1 MVTIKTIIDW
11 FGARDTPFFHG
22 EKVKLTQQITKPR
35 AIDCAKINHIT
46 FINNKYEDQ
55 FHQLIY
61 DTKSKIIIIKK
72 EFVNELELKL
82 KFSDIVFIVSSNP
95 KKDLLELFKA
105 YFVQNQYS
113 EQNIIHKKSQVSSLA
128 IIGDSVS
135 IGAFAV
141 IEDNVEIGDN
151 SVIGPNTI
159 IKSDTVIGN
168 NVIIGSNNVIGGVG
182 FGYVKDQETNE
193 YDQFPHLGKTIIEEN
208 VHVGSNTCIDRGSL
222 KDTIIRSGV
231 KIDNLVHISH
241 NVEIGKNSIII
252 ACTMIAGSVT
262 IGENS
267 WLAPGSSIRNSVS
280 IGKNVTVGL
289 ASTVTKN
296 IDDDQI
302 IVGSP
307 GMPLNDFTA
316 LRKYQKEGIKK
327 YDK

>member
-11 FGARDTPFFHG
+11 FSAEEIPFFHG
-22 EKVKLTQQITKPR
+22 EKAKLNQKITKPR
-35 AIDCAKINHIT
+35 AIDCAKSNHIT
-46 FINNKYEDQ
+46 FINNKFKDQ
-55 FHQLIY
+55 FQQLIY
-61 DTKSKIIIIKK
+61 NTQSKIIIIK
-72 EFVNELELKL
+72 EDFVNESELKI

-105 YFVQNQYS
+105 YFFQNQDS
-113 EQNIIHKKSQVSSLA
+113 KKNIINNQSQVSSLA

-135 IGAFAV
+135 IGAFTV
-141 IEDNVEIGDN
+141 IEDNVKIGDDC
-151 SVIGPNTI
+151 VIGPNTI

-182 FGYVKDQETNE
+182 FGYVKDEETNE
-193 YDQFPHLGKTIIEEN
+193 YDQFPHLGKTIIEDN
-208 VHVGSNTCIDRGSL
+208 VHIGNNTCIDRGSL

-241 NVEIGKNSIII
+241 NVEIGKNSLII

-267 WLAPGSSIRNSVS
+267 WLAPSSSIRNSVS

-296 IDDDQI
+296 IDEDKT

-316 LRKYQKEGIKK
+316 LRKYQREIIKK
-327 YDK
+327 VAK

>member
-1 MVTIKTIIDW
+1 MHTTL
-11 FGARDTPFFHG
+11 
-22 EKVKLTQQITKPR
+22 KLNPKL
-35 AIDCAKINHIT
+35 KL
-46 FINNKYEDQ
+46 E
-55 FHQLIY
+55 L
-61 DTKSKIIIIKK
+61 
-72 EFVNELELKL
+72 ELELKL

-193 YDQFPHLGKTIIEEN
+193 YDSCMVLILHGNLEMMR
-208 VHVGSNTCIDRGSL
+208 TCD
-222 KDTIIRSGV
+222 V
-231 KIDNLVHISH
+231 ISV
-241 NVEIGKNSIII
+241 N
-252 ACTMIAGSVT
+252 
-262 IGENS
+262 
-267 WLAPGSSIRNSVS
+267 
-280 IGKNVTVGL
+280 
-289 ASTVTKN
+289 
-296 IDDDQI
+296 
-302 IVGSP
+302 
-307 GMPLNDFTA
+307 
-316 LRKYQKEGIKK
+316 
-327 YDK
+327 